1 MPNVTATAAALSSL
15 QNVLQHAETS
25 CIKCGMCLPKCP
37 TYRLTGNEAASP
49 RGRIDLMQAAAD
61 GDLEVGEIFVPLDFC
76 LGCRAC
82 ESACPAGVK
91 FGRLLEVGRAVTRV
105 GQPSPQLHAW
115 LRRVSLQT
123 LLPSSSLLWLLASF
137 LRLYEVSG
145 LQRVL
150 RASGLLQRLAPSLAT
165 LEAALPHVPAA
176 MERRVVP
183 EETPPQGEEQGRIAL
198 LTGCVMPEL
207 LPQVNRATVQV
218 LAANGY
224 RVLAPLTQRCC
235 GALHAHAGEPELARQ
250 LARHNITVFEATG
263 ATWVAVSSA
272 GCGAMMKEYG
282 HLLANDADFARRAAR
297 FSSRVRDIS
306 EILSIAPLRGRL
318 QPMPLRVAYDDPC
331 HLLHG
336 QQIHAQPRALL
347 RQIPE
352 LQLLEVPESDW
363 CCGSAGVYN
372 LVHAETAQQLLDR
385 KMAHIATVQPQLI
398 VTGNPGCILQLR
410 QGVTQ
415 HGLAAEVMHPVEL
428 LARAYNAYWNTTGIE
443 PPLASMATPVIA
455 AAFEEAR

>member
-1 MPNVTATAAALSSL
+1 MPNVTATASALSPL

-61 GDLEVGEIFVPLDFC
+61 GDLEVGEIFAQLDFC

-82 ESACPAGVK
+82 ESACPAGVR
-91 FGRLLEVGRAVTRV
+91 FGRLLEVGRAAARV
-105 GQPSPQLHAW
+105 DQPSPRLHAW

-150 RASGLLQRLAPSLAT
+150 RTSGLLQRLAPSLAT
-165 LEAALPHVPAA
+165 LEAALPRVPAA
-176 MERRVVP
+176 VERRAVP
-183 EETPPQGEEQGRIAL
+183 EETPPQGAERDRIAL

-224 RVLAPLTQRCC
+224 RVLAPRTQQCC
-235 GALHAHAGEPELARQ
+235 GALHAHAGELELARQ

-263 ATWVAVSSA
+263 ATWVAVNAA

-282 HLLANDADFARRAAR
+282 HLLADHADFARRAER

-306 EILSIAPLRGRL
+306 EILTVAPLRGRL
-318 QPMPLRVAYDDPC
+318 KPVPLRVAYDDPC

-336 QQIHAQPRALL
+336 QKIDAQPRELL

-363 CCGSAGVYN
+363 CCGSAGIYN
-372 LVHAETAQQLLDR
+372 LVHADTAQQLLDR
-385 KMAHIATVQPQLI
+385 KMAHITAVQPQLI

-410 QGVTQ
+410 QGVAQ
-415 HGLAAEVMHPVEL
+415 HGLAAEVLHPVEL
-428 LARAYNAYWNTTGIE
+428 LQRAY
-443 PPLASMATPVIA
+443 
-455 AAFEEAR
+455 ARDP